1 MASLDQQAFEAD
13 VESGAFLNGSLTGRW
28 EVQSVQWPHAFI
40 WVRAGNGNR
49 LLLRFELTNYP
60 RQAPTAEPWDIE
72 TNAPLAPVRW
82 PRGDARVTAAFN
94 PNWNAHALYIP
105 CDRVAIQGHEA
116 WRHQH
121 PSMLWDPAA
130 GIHRYVRVVSDLL
143 GSPDYACA
151 H

>member
-1 MASLDQQAFEAD
+1 MTSLDQQAFEAD
-13 VESGAFLNGSLTGRW
+13 VNSGAFLNGSLTGRW
-28 EVQSVQWPHAFI
+28 GVQSMQWPHTFI

-72 TNAPLAPVRW
+72 INAPLAPARW

-94 PNWNAHALYIP
+94 PIWNAHALYIP

>member
-1 MASLDQQAFEAD
+1 MTSLDQQAFEAD
-13 VESGAFLNGSLTGRW
+13 VASGAFLNGSLTGRW
-28 EVQSVQWPHAFI
+28 GMQSVQWPHAFI
-40 WVRAGNGNR
+40 WVRAGNGQR
-49 LLLRFELTNYP
+49 LLLRFELSNYP
-60 RQAPTAEPWDIE
+60 RQAPTAEPWDPE
-72 TNAPLAPVRW
+72 TNAPLPPARW

-105 CDRVAIQGHEA
+105 CDRVAIQGHEV

-130 GIHRYVRVVSDLL
+130 GIHRYLRVVSDLL
-143 GSPDYACA
+143 GSPDYACT

>member
-1 MASLDQQAFEAD
+1 MAFLDQQAFEAD
-13 VESGAFLNGSLTGRW
+13 VASGAFLNGSLTGRW
-28 EVQSVQWPHAFI
+28 EVQSVLWPYAFI

-72 TNAPLAPVRW
+72 SNAPLPPARW
-82 PRGDARVTAAFN
+82 PKGEARVTAAFN

-121 PSMLWDPAA
+121 PSMLWDPTA

-143 GSPDYACA
+143 GSPDYACV

>member
-13 VESGAFLNGSLTGRW
+13 VASGAFLNGSLTGRW
-28 EVQSVQWPHAFI
+28 EVQSVQWPHVFI

-72 TNAPLAPVRW
+72 TNAPLTPVRW
-82 PRGDARVTAAFN
+82 PRGNARVTAAFN

>member
-1 MASLDQQAFEAD
+1 MTSLDQQAFEAD
-13 VESGAFLNGSLTGRW
+13 VASGAFLNGSLTGRW
-28 EVQSVQWPHAFI
+28 GVQSVQWPYSVI
-40 WVRAGNGNR
+40 WVRASNGSR
-49 LLLRFELTNYP
+49 LLLRLELTNYP

-72 TNAPLAPVRW
+72 TNAPLAPARW

-94 PNWNAHALYIP
+94 ANWNAHALYIP
-105 CDRVAIQGHEA
+105 CDRVAMQGHEA

-121 PSMLWDPAA
+121 PSMLWEPAV
-130 GIHRYVRVVSDLL
+130 GIYRYVRVVSDLL